1 LTRVLDVR
9 NKMDNCA
16 THSGVTFAVSVKTP
30 DTGLNNYL
38 RKVTKQDRCMS
49 YSEKKP
55 QYIIVIFWII
65 TVKTSKNVLTFR

>member
-1 LTRVLDVR
+1 MTRVLNVS

-49 YSEKKP
+49 YSEKNTIHNSDFLDHYCENFEKC
-55 QYIIVIFWII
+55 VDF
-65 TVKTSKNVLTFR
+65 